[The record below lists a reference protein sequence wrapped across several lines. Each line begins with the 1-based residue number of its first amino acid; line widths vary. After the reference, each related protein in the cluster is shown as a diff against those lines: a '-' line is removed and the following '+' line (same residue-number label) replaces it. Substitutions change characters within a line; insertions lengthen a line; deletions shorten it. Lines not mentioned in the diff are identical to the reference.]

1 MYNQKNQILDVYFED
16 PKNFTEKVETLQQQM
31 PHILDDFKKYFVLYN
46 KDPNYPEYQ
55 NLFENVKKN
64 LNTLSSTLF
73 ITSNDVD
80 SNTDKLNSIFL
91 KLNGLIMKEKKINR
105 ELKRKLGIIE
115 QNGNSSEE
123 LIDDYSEM
131 YDMGYLRNWGL
142 FLSIL
147 VVGISISKIYKP
159 SNMNNITYN

>member
-1 MYNQKNQILDVYFED
+1 MYQQNQILDVNFED
-16 PKNFTEKVETLQQQM
+16 PKKFTQKVQTLQEQM
-31 PHILDDFKKYFVLYN
+31 PHILDDFKKYFILYN

-55 NLFENVKKN
+55 NMFENVKTN

-80 SNTDKLNSIFL
+80 SNTDKVNSIFL
-91 KLNGLIMKEKKINR
+91 KLNGLIMKEKKMNR

-115 QNGNSSEE
+115 ENGNSSEE
-123 LIDDYSEM
+123 LIVDYSEM
-131 YDMGYLRNWGL
+131 YNMGYLRNWGL

-147 VVGISISKIYKP
+147 VVGLCISKVYKP
-159 SNMNNITYN
+159 PSMNNISYN